1 MPVMATMFLELF
13 YSQCSVCLGKRFS
26 LFLQHH
32 EIAKAKKRAFL
43 FKREP
48 KNSMLSMQCTVALH
62 GHRIVAILLVNARKS
77 LKFHCL
83 ESVQNLVS

>member
-1 MPVMATMFLELF
+1 MPVMATMFLKLF
-13 YSQCSVCLGKRFS
+13 YSQCSVCLSKGFS

-48 KNSMLSMQCTVALH
+48 KNCLLSVQCTVALY
-62 GHRIVAILLVNARKS
+62 GLRIVAILLVNAKNYSNFIVWNRYRI
-77 LKFHCL
+77 
-83 ESVQNLVS
+83 